1 MKTNTRCLFTSAVQA
16 ATRFLQMNV
25 RNAGVVVWAAGMIV
39 FGLAT
44 TSVHAAIT
52 VVNTASGT
60 IASGSTN
67 PRNTITF
74 NATGAEK
81 LVVTIATEHGFTL
94 NEGGDVTSV
103 TFNGVSLT
111 QGVEEKTG
119 IPTAEIWYLDNP
131 PQGTYT
137 IAVSIGNS
145 NGGWISAIGL
155 AGTRPGIGATG
166 KGAGKSSAS
175 LVTTAFNSIV
185 ISVINDAGDPDSNG
199 NGAIVRSVLAPQTAI
214 GAAATWGGGPYGSGA
229 AGYQFVNTPALAAAA
244 FSVDSDGDNFVNTA
258 VAAFDPP
265 FPTAYW
271 DINGSTAGAG
281 GTAPAAIW
289 DAGNTYWNPDAAGTN
304 DPAVWTPGQA
314 AVFAAGTD
322 ATGAYTVTVDN
333 TQNIG
338 GLTFQEGTVTLA
350 NGTAGGLR
358 LTTNAVANVASGRIA
373 TVALPISD
381 DAGIWQ
387 LYKVGPGMLVLSGDN
402 SYTGATSVV
411 QGTLVLSGNNIAAVG
426 GIALNGGLTHFES
439 PASMNGTGENIT
451 INAGAT
457 MLFGSSFGA
466 GNLPSAL
473 DRIATTSTGVIAAD
487 NYAGTAFDFNTPG
500 LTAAYLGAT
509 GSVTYTGTLTP
520 NSGNYR
526 LGGGG
531 GTLTLT
537 VPNTVS
543 GSGSTLAI
551 GGNLNLTVANDHTG
565 GTTLNAGTLIL
576 GDAGA
581 LGSGTFTVAAAGPL
595 QAAGIIATANP
606 VAVNS
611 DFTVSGTGSLT
622 LGALT
627 LNASRSITLSTT
639 AGTTTFGAIS
649 GANRAL
655 TFSGNGNASI
665 TGVIATGTGALTK
678 NGAGTLTLSN
688 ASSTYTGVTTIN
700 GGTLSVSKLANGGA
714 DSSIGR
720 STSADT
726 SLVLGNGTT
735 LKYTGAGDTTDR
747 QFKIN
752 GTAAGQGATLDASG
766 SGPVLFTST
775 TSPTY
780 GTTAQT
786 RTLNLIGSN
795 TSTNTLAANIANNG
809 TGGALNVIKDG
820 TGTWVLSGTCAYTG
834 TTLVKAG
841 TLIGMAGGACASSA
855 VTVTNTPG
863 NLSALGV
870 TVADNS
876 KQWTCASLAFTTGGL
891 GAELQF
897 QFTVEPSTT
906 QAPLSI
912 TGNLTFSGAP
922 VVVVDPAYLKT
933 GRKYP
938 LLVVG
943 GTAPAVVP
951 ELSLPGLK
959 SSLSWGGDN
968 NKTLYLNLP
977 PGGTR
982 LLLY

>member
-16 ATRFLQMNV
+16 ATRFLQKNV

-39 FGLAT
+39 LGLAA
-44 TSVHAAIT
+44 TSAQAGIIFDGYKAWDKNSVSPAN
-52 VVNTASGT
+52 VYD
-60 IASGSTN
+60 ASGSD
-67 PRNTITF
+67 
-74 NATGAEK
+74 K
-81 LVVTIATEHGFTL
+81 LVVAVAGEHHFSGNTSGNVTGITYNGKTL
-94 NEGGDVTSV
+94 TKV
-103 TFNGVSLT
+103 
-111 QGVEEKTG
+111 VEENPASSANQT
-119 IPTAEIWYLDNP
+119 TADIWYLDNP
-131 PQGTYT
+131 GAYVGTGT
-137 IAVSIGNS
+137 IVVSFNGN
-145 NGGWISAIGL
+145 NWVATAIGL
-155 AGTRPGIGATG
+155 SGTAPGFGATAHVT
-166 KGAGKSSAS
+166 GAAFVGLTTTAANS
-175 LVTTAFNSIV
+175 LVIAVLGSGGGGNTALLVDGNAPLTTIEKHKISTYAGIATAYAAMPLPSAQIFSFNTTAIDV
-185 ISVINDAGDPDSNG
+185 V
-199 NGAIVRSVLAPQTAI
+199 T
-214 GAAATWGGGPYGSGA
+214 
-229 AGYQFVNTPALAAAA
+229 LAAE
-244 FSVDSDGDNFVNTA
+244 FLDA
-258 VAAFDPP
+258 VPAGAH
-265 FPTAYW
+265 W

-281 GTAPAAIW
+281 GTTPAAIW
-289 DAGNTYWNPDAAGTN
+289 DAGNTYWNPGAAGTN
-304 DPAVWTPGQA
+304 APAVWTPGQV

-322 ATGAYTVTVDN
+322 ATGTYTVTVDN
-333 TQNIG
+333 TQDIA

-350 NGTAGGLR
+350 SGTAGALR
-358 LTTNAVANVASGRIA
+358 LTSTAMANVASGRTA
-373 TVALPISD
+373 TVAVPISD
-381 DAGIWQ
+381 DGGVRQ

-411 QGTLVLSGNNIAAVG
+411 QGTLSLSGNNVAAVG
-426 GIALNGGLTHFES
+426 GMALNGGLTHFES
-439 PASMNGTGENIT
+439 PAAMNGTGENIT
-451 INAGAT
+451 LNAGAT
-457 MLFGSSFGA
+457 VLFGTSFGA

-473 DRIATTSTGVIAAD
+473 DRIVTTSTGVIAAD

-500 LTAAYLGAT
+500 LTGTYLGAT

-537 VPNTVS
+537 VPNMVS

-565 GTTLNAGTLIL
+565 GTTLNAGALIL

-581 LGSGTFTVAAAGPL
+581 LGSGTFTLASAGPL
-595 QAAGIIATANP
+595 QAAGIIATANQ

-752 GTAAGQGATLDASG
+752 GTAAGNGATLDASG
-766 SGPVLFTST
+766 SGPVLFMST

-780 GTTAQT
+780 GTAAQT

-820 TGTWVLSGTCAYTG
+820 TGTWVISGTCAYTG

-841 TLIGMAGGACASSA
+841 ALLGMAGGACASSA

-876 KQWTCASLAFTTGGL
+876 KQWTCASLAFTTSGP

-897 QFTVEPSTT
+897 HFAVEPSTT

-912 TGNLTFSGAP
+912 TGNLAFNGAP
-922 VVVVDPAYLKT
+922 VVVVDPANLKT
-933 GRKYP
+933 GRNYP

-943 GTAPAVVP
+943 GTAPSVVP